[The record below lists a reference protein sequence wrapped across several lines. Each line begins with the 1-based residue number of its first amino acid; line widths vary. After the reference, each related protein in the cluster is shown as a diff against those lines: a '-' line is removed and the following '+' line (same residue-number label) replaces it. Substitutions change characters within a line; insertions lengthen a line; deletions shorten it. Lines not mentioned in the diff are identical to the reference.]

1 MTYMRTSS
9 RSLAEVE
16 DRLRQAAQAHKFGVL
31 NVLDIQQTLRS
42 KGIDMARPCRIF
54 DVCNPQAASE
64 ALQHDMRA
72 SVVLPCRISVFN
84 DGQNTTLA
92 TVNPTDLISATGI
105 PGAEALAHRIGQEL
119 KAIIDEAA
127 A

>member
-1 MTYMRTSS
+1 MTYTKTTK

-31 NVLDIQQTLRS
+31 NVLDIQQTLKL
-42 KGIDMARPCRIF
+42 KGIDMAAPCRIF
-54 DVCNPQAASE
+54 DVCNPQAASQ
-64 ALQHDMRA
+64 ALQQDMRA
-72 SVVLPCRISVFN
+72 SVVLPCRISVFH
-84 DGQNTTLA
+84 DGQNITLA
-92 TVNPTDLISATGI
+92 TVNPTDLMRATGI
-105 PGAEALAHRIGQEL
+105 AGADALARHIEQEL